1 MQSIDVFT
9 KMTSLRKLDISDH
22 PEFLMTPE
30 MKEANEFKALHGIAK
45 EKKKEVEFQAE
56 NLSIDDILQEL
67 KAVEILKCDEDLET
81 HILEN
86 RINNGFLP
94 ALKLLNGVSIEV
106 TSSEERTKEK
116 EAVSLMNRI
125 FQLANCYAIQAG
137 ATQ

>member
-56 NLSIDDILQEL
+56 NLSIDDIL
-67 KAVEILKCDEDLET
+67 
-81 HILEN
+81 
-86 RINNGFLP
+86 
-94 ALKLLNGVSIEV
+94 
-106 TSSEERTKEK
+106 
-116 EAVSLMNRI
+116 
-125 FQLANCYAIQAG
+125 
-137 ATQ
+137 